1 MSWRVVD
8 DELLSLEQLVRNMEE
23 EEQEQLGIQEK
34 QEAKVEKPLS
44 SWDQQEGG
52 IGKHGA
58 GMDRMGKPPVPGL
71 GFGPELLRPAR
82 DRRGEAAPAGDKGT
96 VSREVLPQ
104 IFNSNL

>member
-1 MSWRVVD
+1 M
-8 DELLSLEQLVRNMEE
+8 EEE
-23 EEQEQLGIQEK
+23 EEQEQLRIQENITEK
-34 QEAKVEKPLS
+34 QEAKVEKPVS
-44 SWDQQEGG
+44 SLDQQEGG

-58 GMDRMGKPPVPGL
+58 GMDRMGKPPVPWL

>member
-58 GMDRMGKPPVPGL
+58 GMDTKSLSAENVRRRDW
-71 GFGPELLRPAR
+71 ELLLISMALYKFCRH
-82 DRRGEAAPAGDKGT
+82 
-96 VSREVLPQ
+96 
-104 IFNSNL
+104 IF